1 MSRTSTVLLA
11 TMLIG
16 LPASATHV
24 TVPGTLVSMD
34 VPAGFMPMPKSVIDN
49 KYSRGSAP
57 PTTMY
62 STHGPH

>member
-1 MSRTSTVLLA
+1 MSRTATVLLA
-11 TMLIG
+11 TMLIS
-16 LPASATHV
+16 LPAGAAHV

-49 KYSRGSAP
+49 EYSCGSAP

-62 STHGPH
+62 SMHGPH